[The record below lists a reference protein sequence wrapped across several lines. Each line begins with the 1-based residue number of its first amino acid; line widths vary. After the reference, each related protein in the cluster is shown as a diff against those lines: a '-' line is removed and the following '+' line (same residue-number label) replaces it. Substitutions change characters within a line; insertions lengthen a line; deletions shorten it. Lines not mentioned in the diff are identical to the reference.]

1 MSCWYRIQQERPKLS
16 KIDLEI
22 SDNLEFEEGDCA
34 VIIKEDGAIGRV
46 IMPKINR
53 ATLDTEGYK
62 KLLDVLEVLQPGS
75 RDKLIQHNQKNKGSV
90 H

>member
-1 MSCWYRIQQERPKLS
+1 LS

-22 SDNLEFEEGDCA
+22 ADSLEFEEGDCA
-34 VIIKEDGAIGRV
+34 VIIKSDGSIGRV
-46 IMPKINR
+46 IMPQMNQ
-53 ATLDTEGYK
+53 ATLNTDGYK

-75 RDKLIQHNQKNKGSV
+75 RNKLIKHNQKQKGSV

>member
-1 MSCWYRIQQERPKLS
+1 MSCWCKIQQGRPKLS

-34 VIIKEDGAIGRV
+34 VIIKEDGSIGRV
-46 IMPKINR
+46 IMPKMNQ
-53 ATLDTEGYK
+53 ATLKTEGYK

-75 RDKLIQHNQKNKGSV
+75 RDKLINHNNKEKGSV

>member
-1 MSCWYRIQQERPKLS
+1 MS

-22 SDNLEFEEGDCA
+22 ADNIEFDDGDCA
-34 VIIKEDGAIGRV
+34 VIIKPDGSIGRV
-46 IMPKINR
+46 IMPQMNQ
-53 ATLDTEGYK
+53 ATLNTDGYK

-75 RDKLIQHNQKNKGSV
+75 RNKLIKHNQKGKGSM

>member
-1 MSCWYRIQQERPKLS
+1 LS

-22 SDNLEFEEGDCA
+22 ADNLEFDEGDCA
-34 VIIKEDGAIGRV
+34 VIIKPDGSIGRV
-46 IMPKINR
+46 IMPQMNQ
-53 ATLDTEGYK
+53 ATLKTEGYK

-75 RDKLIQHNQKNKGSV
+75 RDKLINHNQKEKGSV

>member
-1 MSCWYRIQQERPKLS
+1 MS

-22 SDNLEFEEGDCA
+22 SDSIEFEEGDCA
-34 VIIKEDGAIGRV
+34 IIIKEDGSIGRV
-46 IMPKINR
+46 IMPRMNQ
-53 ATLDTEGYK
+53 ATLKTEGYK

-75 RDKLIQHNQKNKGSV
+75 RDKLIKHNLKEKGSI